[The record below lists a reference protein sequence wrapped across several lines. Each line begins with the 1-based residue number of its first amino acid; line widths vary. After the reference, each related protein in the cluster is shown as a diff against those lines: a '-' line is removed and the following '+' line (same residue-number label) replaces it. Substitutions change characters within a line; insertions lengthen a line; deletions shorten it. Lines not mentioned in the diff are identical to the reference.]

1 MSTTEKITIS
11 VQRVE
16 SLCAEVQSVYE
27 RIAAKAY
34 EYFVEGGCIN
44 GHDVD
49 DWVRAERELFLKPPV
64 RLRREYS
71 DFVIDIDL
79 PDAEP
84 ADLQI
89 RVTPQRM
96 LLISVPFE
104 PRHIF
109 RIVRFPEPIDC
120 AGVHAEFYDGN
131 LQVIAPIEA
140 ETVRSLGTVA

>member
-1 MSTTEKITIS
+1 MSATARITIS

-16 SLCAEVQSVYE
+16 SLCVEVQNVYE
-27 RIAAKAY
+27 KIAAKAY

-49 DWVRAERELFLKPPV
+49 DWVRAERELLLKPTV
-64 RLRREYS
+64 RLYRENA
-71 DFVIDIDL
+71 DFVIDVDL

-104 PRHIF
+104 PKQIF

-120 AGVHAEFYDGN
+120 TGVHAEFYDGN
-131 LQVIAPIEA
+131 LRVIAPIEA
-140 ETVRSLGTVA
+140 ETIGSLGTVA

>member
-1 MSTTEKITIS
+1 MSATERITIS

-27 RIAAKAY
+27 KIAAKAY

-49 DWVRAERELFLKPPV
+49 DWARAERELLLRPPV
-64 RLRREYS
+64 RLRRENS
-71 DFVIDIDL
+71 DFVIDVEL

-104 PRHIF
+104 PRQIF
-109 RIVRFPEPIDC
+109 RIVHFPEPIDS
-120 AGVHAEFYDGN
+120 AGVHAEFCEGN
-131 LQVIAPIEA
+131 LRVIAPIEA
-140 ETVRSLGTVA
+140 ESVRSLGTVA